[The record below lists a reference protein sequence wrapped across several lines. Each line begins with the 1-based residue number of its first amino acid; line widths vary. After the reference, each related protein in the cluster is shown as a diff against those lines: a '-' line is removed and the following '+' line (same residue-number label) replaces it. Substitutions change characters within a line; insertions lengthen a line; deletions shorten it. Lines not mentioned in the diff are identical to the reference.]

1 MHYDIYRQQSQ
12 SNVQMCFTLSFLEKS
27 KKHFKRIRVESQE
40 SLSPDAVSQPRKRI
54 RQISTDSGGDDVNDS
69 QGTVAY
75 SLESQRSDA
84 TVVYDVEDDIE
95 PPTEDQ
101 KKKIGFM
108 SDCFRHVSHKVQSVR
123 NNTPFSQKEEFL
135 TAGLKNCSHSYSSC
149 RASDLKNTLAL
160 QENLL
165 PLHFV

>member
-12 SNVQMCFTLSFLEKS
+12 SNVQTCFTLSFLEKS

-123 NNTPFSQKEEFL
+123 NNTPFSQNEEFL
-135 TAGLKNCSHSYSSC
+135 TAGLKIVPTATCP
-149 RASDLKNTLAL
+149 AGQVT
-160 QENLL
+160 
-165 PLHFV
+165 